1 MLGFILSKMQMLIFA
16 IGVAVVCLMFYDF
29 VSKIGLIEPA
39 QYQLLEDAKAID
51 GQISAESPCSFDVIS
66 IPEVI
71 TYGYDQKRFYYELGF
86 SKQSV
91 GSGENIQ
98 NKLILSIVEH
108 KKDPKDRSI
117 VVAKSVASRAEFR
130 LVDSKFLLEGS
141 NLDSSYDSGTLQEVF
156 YYPRAASKT
165 EQESAPNSFVAFKDT
180 ILGKEYLYIIP
191 CSTRK
196 EANNCLRNILRLGCH
211 ILKTEN
217 PNKTNDTMIP
227 SCFNISTQASDSSD
241 KQKEFTWGDCQT
253 FFPDVTG
260 SS

>member
-16 IGVAVVCLMFYDF
+16 IGVAIVALMFYDF
-29 VSKIGLIEPA
+29 VSKIGLFESA
-39 QYQLLEDAKAID
+39 NYQLLEEAKAID
-51 GQISAESPCSFDVIS
+51 GQLSTDSPCSFDIVS

-91 GSGENIQ
+91 GSGDNVQ
-98 NKLILSIVEH
+98 NKLILSIVEY
-108 KKDPKDRSI
+108 KKDPKDLEITAAR
-117 VVAKSVASRAEFR
+117 SVASRAEFR
-130 LVDSKFLLEGS
+130 LVDSQFLLEGS
-141 NLDSSYDSGTLQEVF
+141 NLDASYGGGTIQETY

-180 ILGKEYLYIIP
+180 TGGKSYLYIIP

-196 EANNCLRNILRLGCH
+196 EPNNCLRNILRLGCH
-211 ILKTEN
+211 KLKTEY

-241 KQKEFTWGDCQT
+241 KQKEFDWGDCQT

-260 SS
+260 